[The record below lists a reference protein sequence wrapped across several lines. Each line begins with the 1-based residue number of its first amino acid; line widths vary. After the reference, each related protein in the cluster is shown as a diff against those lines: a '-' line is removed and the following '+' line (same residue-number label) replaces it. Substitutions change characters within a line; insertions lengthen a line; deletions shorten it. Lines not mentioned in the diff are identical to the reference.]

1 MDLRSER
8 KKFEE
13 TKKIYESVKLKFNG
27 ADGYD
32 VYNCSIPFTYKGER
46 YIYGRVEKPDEWA
59 RSLSKLFKETAKDEF
74 TLVPNSMI
82 YQLEDP

>member
-27 ADGYD
+27 VDGYD

-46 YIYGRVEKPDEWA
+46 YIYGKMCIRDSPCTTG
-59 RSLSKLFKETAKDEF
+59 LSF
-74 TLVPNSMI
+74 
-82 YQLEDP
+82 Q